1 MVQNMRNSDARN
13 QRVAGAF
20 FLAAFLSMA
29 APANG
34 RADEP
39 VDWDTLISE
48 SYEYLY
54 AVQDTLESEFE
65 LSKQERWDVDQDTG
79 LLTFSNAGIP
89 SVEASIVFVG
99 SYSTSAG
106 TWLWSWANN
115 SIDKKLSGPVNRVR
129 EFGSK
134 HGFEK
139 LTDEG
144 WEAEEV
150 DGWEMAA
157 ISAYVL
163 KGKGVY
169 RPPYSTGVTFLVLT
183 DVRHVGEE

>member
-1 MVQNMRNSDARN
+1 MHSSYTTGRRRGIAFV
-13 QRVAGAF
+13 F
-20 FLAAFLSMA
+20 FLASVLSIA
-29 APANG
+29 VPAKV

-39 VDWDTLISE
+39 VDWDTLIAQ

-79 LLTFSNAGIP
+79 LLTFSNAGVP

-106 TWLWSWANN
+106 SWLWSWAND
-115 SIDKKLSGPVNRVR
+115 SIDKNLSDPVQPVR
-129 EFGSK
+129 DFGSK

-157 ISAYVL
+157 ISAYIL

-169 RPPYSTGVTFLVLT
+169 RPPYSSGVAFLVLT
-183 DVRHVGEE
+183 DVRHVGKD